1 MRETLAGL
9 LVALPLAGA
18 ALVPL
23 VAALTG
29 RSTRRLALVLHIAI
43 AGVAVGLFWVVS
55 AGGPLRYALGG
66 WPGPWGIE
74 LWLDGLSTLIALL
87 VAGMA
92 CFASVAQ
99 TFPTAGAGGA
109 PAESPIR
116 EGLLRGALLLLVGG
130 LLGMVATR
138 DVFNLFVFLEISSLA
153 AYPLVASAGGR
164 AAVAAFRYLLAGTA
178 AGSLY
183 LFGVGFLYALT
194 GTLNMDDL
202 AARLPSVEAGT
213 ALTVAVVLIAVGLSI
228 KAALF
233 PLHGWLPD
241 TYVYAPA
248 PVAGFISAVMAKVS
262 AYALLR
268 LLGEILAG
276 TEAGAIVLDVML
288 WLGVV
293 GVLVGGLFAVAQREV
308 TRMLAWSSVGAMG
321 IILVGVGLGSAL
333 AVTGALFHMVA
344 HALAKG
350 CLFFGAGGIR
360 APSGTDDRDRWAGL
374 GARAPWTLAAL
385 TVAALSMIG
394 IPPTAGFF
402 SKYYLLSASLAEGGP
417 AGIAAF
423 TALIVSSLLATI
435 YFLRV
440 LEVAWFRPP
449 ADTSPVGDGAPGNDL
464 DTARGIVRLPR
475 SLTVPVVGLAILVLL
490 TGVFA
495 GPFQEHVL
503 PDWPPDWPS
512 GAPPGPTAPA
522 NTP

>member
-1 MRETLAGL
+1 MRETLPGL

-18 ALVPL
+18 ALLPL
-23 VAALTG
+23 VAALT
-29 RSTRRLALVLHIAI
+29 RRRTRGLALLLHLAI
-43 AGVAVGLFWVVS
+43 AAVAVGLFWTVS
-55 AGGPLRYALGG
+55 ARGPIRYALGG

-74 LWLDGLSTLIALL
+74 LWLDGLSALMALL

-99 TFPTAGAGGA
+99 TFPSGQRGGT
-109 PAESPIR
+109 PAESPLR
-116 EGLLRGALLLLVGG
+116 EGVLRGALLLLLGG
-130 LLGMVATR
+130 LLGIVATR

-153 AYPLVASAGGR
+153 AYTLVASAGGR

-202 AARLPSVEAGT
+202 ATRLPSVEAGA
-213 ALTVAVVLIAVGLSI
+213 ALTVAVVLIAVGLCI

-241 TYVYAPA
+241 TYVYSPA
-248 PVAGFISAVMAKVS
+248 PVAGFIAAVMAKVS
-262 AYALLR
+262 AYALIR
-268 LLGEILAG
+268 LLGEILAA
-276 TEAGAIVLDVML
+276 TEAGAVVLDVTL

-293 GVLVGGLFAVAQREV
+293 GALVGGIFAVAQREV

-321 IILVGVGLGSAL
+321 IILIGVGIGSPL
-333 AVTGALFHMVA
+333 AIAGALFHMVA

-360 APSGTDDRDRWAGL
+360 ARSGTDDFDRWAGL
-374 GARAPWTLAAL
+374 GAHAPWTLAAL
-385 TVAALSMIG
+385 TIAAFSMIG
-394 IPPTAGFF
+394 IPPAAGFF
-402 SKYYLLSASLAEGGP
+402 SKYYLLSASLAQGGA
-417 AGIAAF
+417 AGVAAF
-423 TALIVSSLLATI
+423 TAIIVSSLLATI

-440 LEVAWFRPP
+440 LEVAWFRPA
-449 ADTSPVGDGAPGNDL
+449 ADTAPAASNSPAAGSAGA
-464 DTARGIVRLPR
+464 VRLPR
-475 SLTVPVVGLAILVLL
+475 SLSVPVAGLAILILL

-495 GPFQEHVL
+495 GPFEEHVL
-503 PDWPPDWPS
+503 PDWRPDAAAVP
-512 GAPPGPTAPA
+512 AP
-522 NTP
+522 

>member
-1 MRETLAGL
+1 MRDVLPGL

-23 VAALTG
+23 LAALSHRT
-29 RSTRRLALVLHIAI
+29 TRTAALALHTAI
-43 AGVAVGLFWVVS
+43 FAAAVHLFWSVAT
-55 AGGPLRYALGG
+55 AGPIRYAVGG

-74 LWLDGLSTLIALL
+74 LWLDGLSTLVAVL

-92 CFASVAQ
+92 CFASFAQ
-99 TFPTAGAGGA
+99 TFGPDEDRA
-109 PAESPIR
+109 SPGSTPLR

-130 LLGMVATR
+130 LIGIVATR

-153 AYPLVASAGGR
+153 AYTLVASGGGR
-164 AAVAAFRYLLAGTA
+164 ATVAAFRYLLAGTA

-202 AARLPSVEAGT
+202 ASRLPSVEADA

-241 TYVYAPA
+241 TYVYTPTPA
-248 PVAGFISAVMAKVS
+248 AGFIAAVMAKVS

-268 LLGEILAG
+268 LLGEVLAG
-276 TEAGAIVLDVML
+276 TTAGAVVLDVTL
-288 WLGVV
+288 WLGVL
-293 GVLVGGLFAVAQREV
+293 GVLVGGILAVAQRAV
-308 TRMLAWSSVGAMG
+308 TRMLAWSSISAMG
-321 IILVGVGLGSAL
+321 MILIGVGMGSAL
-333 AVTGALFHMVA
+333 AITGALFHMAA

-350 CLFFGAGGIR
+350 CFFFGAGGIR
-360 APSGTDDRDRWAGL
+360 SSRGGDDAERWAGL

-402 SKYYLLSASLAEGGP
+402 SKYYLLSASITAGGP

-423 TALIVSSLLATI
+423 AAIILSSLLATV

-440 LEVAWFRPP
+440 LEAVWFRT
-449 ADTSPVGDGAPGNDL
+449 AGDAPGAASSGEPPDPAGRPHSPL
-464 DTARGIVRLPR
+464 LPR
-475 SLTVPVVGLAILVLL
+475 PLALPVVGLAVLVLL
-490 TGVFA
+490 TGIFA
-495 GPFQEHVL
+495 RPFERHVL
-503 PDWPPDWPS
+503 PDWES
-512 GAPPGPTAPA
+512 GTARVSAQAP
-522 NTP
+522 